1 MTDGRLTRQTT
12 LGEIFDED
20 VWSDVD
26 DAEAKRRITIEDL
39 LQMESGY
46 VEDGGYLGHVL
57 GGLEGA
63 LDFGKYDASE
73 TGSFHYVNHHILSYV
88 ILELTGQ
95 TPLMDWT
102 PSARSRSWSLC
113 PGARNL
119 SRFRKQFVGSTRS
132 RSYTSWT
139 PQTTTPAL
147 PKRPTK

>member
-1 MTDGRLTRQTT
+1 MSWTSLLIGTLVRDGRLTRQTT

-46 VEDGGYLGHVL
+46 TDDGGYLGHVF

-88 ILELTGQ
+88 ILELTGI
-95 TPLMDWT
+95 TPTALPCFGGGSGDT
-102 PSARSRSWSLC
+102 PSSPC
-113 PGARNL
+113 PEPSRNL
-119 SRFRKQFVGSTRS
+119 RGRR
-132 RSYTSWT
+132 
-139 PQTTTPAL
+139 
-147 PKRPTK
+147 